1 MHAGALKSSTDWKTL
16 IQHLVLQII
25 LLIAEAI
32 TLSLE
37 ILLDGTP
44 NTKQVW
50 LGQALGP
57 DGVNYGEGYYRLY
70 HRSLSEPFVQ
80 DASWIR
86 LRTASLSYS
95 LPSKWLPKKAIR
107 NASIAVTGNNLF
119 LRTDYYG
126 LDPES
131 LSADSGSNVDGS
143 AGMTYPAAR
152 TFLFSL
158 NVGF

>member
-1 MHAGALKSSTDWKTL
+1 
-16 IQHLVLQII
+16 
-25 LLIAEAI
+25 
-32 TLSLE
+32 
-37 ILLDGTP
+37 
-44 NTKQVW
+44 
-50 LGQALGP
+50 
-57 DGVNYGEGYYRLY
+57 VNYGEGYYRLY

-86 LRTASLSYS
+86 LRSASLSYA
-95 LPSKWLPKKAIR
+95 LPSKWLPRKAIR
-107 NASIAVTGNNLF
+107 NASVAFTGNNLL
-119 LRTDYYG
+119 LRTNYYG

-143 AGMTYPAAR
+143 AGFTYPAAR